1 MTKKK
6 KELLK
11 AYVKQRK
18 MVGWGNTNDK
28 EVLLI
33 GILCMIPIIGQL
45 TWLITLFIALEERE
59 VRYIITEVE

>member
-1 MTKKK
+1 
-6 KELLK
+6 
-11 AYVKQRK
+11 